1 MAEIGCKTSIRK
13 DEIPIVKNFTIK
25 VPEQSGIEEAP
36 QQPSLKRKHND
47 DDDAGDLMDS
57 SGKFIDD
64 LVSKRSEEGNK
75 PKKQKKT
82 NFHDPMLQLQQQ
94 QVHAIKEADEKN
106 RKFMKDLMDQQ

>member
-1 MAEIGCKTSIRK
+1 M
-13 DEIPIVKNFTIK
+13 
-25 VPEQSGIEEAP
+25 PEQSGIEEAP

-47 DDDAGDLMDS
+47 DDDAGDLLDS

-75 PKKQKKT
+75 PKKQEKT
-82 NFHDPMLQLQQQ
+82 NFHDQMLQLQQQ

-106 RKFMKDLMDQQ
+106 RKFMKDLMDQQWTDDKRERDMDRDFFMYTAKPVC